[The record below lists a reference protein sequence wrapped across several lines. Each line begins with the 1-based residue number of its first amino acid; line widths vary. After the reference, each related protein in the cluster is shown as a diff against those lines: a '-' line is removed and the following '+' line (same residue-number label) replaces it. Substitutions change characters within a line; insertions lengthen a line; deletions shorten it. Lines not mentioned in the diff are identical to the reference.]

1 VTYQSVFRNDLF
13 SGQRVLVTG
22 GGSGIG
28 RCIAHE
34 LAALGADVILLGRSE
49 EKLQTVQQELQED
62 GYHVSYYSCDIR
74 DEERVK
80 ATVAEMLETGPVTGL
95 VNNAGGQFP
104 APLATISKNGF
115 EKVVQSN
122 LVGGFLIA
130 RELYK
135 QCMNKAGGSI
145 VNIIADMWGGMPMM
159 GHSGAAR
166 AGMLNFTKTAAV
178 EWASTGVRVNAVAPG
193 VIASSGL
200 DTYDGAMKAI
210 LPKVAKTLPAKRL
223 GTESEVSSA
232 VVWLLSE
239 GAAFV
244 SGDCIQVDG
253 AGPLGGRM
261 FPLAEHKGWP
271 EYNGFHRA
279 VRPEVLGPAPE

>member
-1 VTYQSVFRNDLF
+1 MSYQSIFRSDLF

-34 LAALGADVILLGRSE
+34 LASLGADVILLGRNE
-49 EKLQTVQQELQED
+49 EKLQAVQSEFKED
-62 GYHVSYYSCDIR
+62 GFSTSYFSCDIR

-80 ATVAEMLETGPVTGL
+80 AVIAEIQAAGPVTGL

-104 APLATISKNGF
+104 APLASISKNGF

-122 LVGGFLIA
+122 LVGGFLVA
-130 RELYK
+130 RELFN
-135 QCMNKAGGSI
+135 QGMNKSGGSV

-178 EWASTGVRVNAVAPG
+178 EWAPCNVRVNAVAPG
-193 VIASSGL
+193 IIASSGL
-200 DTYDGAMKAI
+200 DTYDAGMKAVLRKAATTI
-210 LPKVAKTLPAKRL
+210 PAKRL
-223 GTESEVSSA
+223 GTESEISSA

-239 GAAFV
+239 GAAFT
-244 SGDCIQVDG
+244 SGCCMEVDG

-271 EYNGFHRA
+271 RYDGFHRA
-279 VRPEVLGPAPE
+279 VNPAVLES

>member
-1 VTYQSVFRNDLF
+1 MSYLSVFRSNLF
-13 SGQRVLVTG
+13 SQQRIIVTG

-34 LAALGADVILLGRSE
+34 LASLGADVILLGRSQ
-49 EKLQTVQQELQED
+49 EKLEKVAAEFTED
-62 GYHVSYYSCDIR
+62 GYQASFFSCDIR

-80 ATVAEMLETGPVTGL
+80 AVIAEIQAAGPVTGL

-104 APLATISKNGF
+104 APLAAISKNGF

-122 LVGGFLIA
+122 LVGGFLVA
-130 RELYK
+130 RELFN
-135 QCMNKAGGSI
+135 QGLNKSGGSI
-145 VNIIADMWGGMPMM
+145 VNIIADMWAGMPMM

-178 EWASTGVRVNAVAPG
+178 EWAACNVRVNAVAPG
-193 VIASSGL
+193 IIASSGL
-200 DTYDGAMKAI
+200 DTYDAGMKAV
-210 LPKVAKTLPAKRL
+210 LNKAKTTIPAQRL

-239 GAAFV
+239 GAAFT
-244 SGDCIQVDG
+244 SGCCIEVDG

-261 FPLAEHKGWP
+261 FPLAAHSGWP

-279 VRPEVLGPAPE
+279 QRPLALED